1 MNDHSITTASSGQYQ
16 IAVTR
21 TQRSPQWW
29 GYEITD
35 AFTGALMASGETR
48 GTRVVALK
56 AAQMEMRK
64 IEGAR
69 QYCYIPPKSNGYSI
83 PC

>member
-1 MNDHSITTASSGQYQ
+1 MNDHSITTASSGQYR
-16 IAVTR
+16 IALTR

-35 AFTGALMASGETR
+35 AFTGALMAGGESR
-48 GTRVVALK
+48 GSRVLAMVEAQRKVRAL
-56 AAQMEMRK
+56 E
-64 IEGAR
+64 IAR
-69 QYCYIPPKSNGYSI
+69 QQVYIPSVHNIYRI